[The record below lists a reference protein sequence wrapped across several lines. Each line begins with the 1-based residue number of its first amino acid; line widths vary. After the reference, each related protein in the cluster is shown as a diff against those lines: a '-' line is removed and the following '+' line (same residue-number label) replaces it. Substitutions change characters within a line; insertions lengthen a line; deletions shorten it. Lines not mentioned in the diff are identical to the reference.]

1 MDGVDCMA
9 VATTSAL
16 RQRTLTALALVP
28 LVIGAVLWLPTP
40 LFALVLAGVI
50 GIGAWEWATLAGV
63 ADQRLRALYPLL
75 VGGAMMLLWSSPQ
88 GLLWLTIASALW
100 WLWQTWRLL
109 RMRQIESGVG
119 VDLRLLVVGLLVLIA
134 PWAALT
140 TLHDASGGPAL
151 VLFLLFVIW
160 SADTGAYFVG
170 RRWGRTKLAPVLSP
184 GKTRA
189 GVYGGVLGAVLCA
202 LVFAWL
208 QGLAPLHGLLLLLVS
223 AVTALI
229 SVTGDL
235 YESLLKRRCGVKDSG
250 QLLPGHGGMLDRID
264 SLTAAAPLFLLGTTL
279 IGVR

>member
-1 MDGVDCMA
+1 MA

>member
-50 GIGAWEWATLAGV
+50 GVGAWEWAALAGV
-63 ADQRLRALYPLL
+63 AGQRLRALYPLL
-75 VGGAMMLLWSSPQ
+75 VGGAMALLWPFPQ
-88 GLLWLTIASALW
+88 GLFWLAIASALW
-100 WLWQTWRLL
+100 WLWQIRRLL
-109 RMRQIESGVG
+109 SMRRIVPAAG
-119 VDLRLLVVGLLVLIA
+119 VDGRLLAVGLLVLVA
-134 PWAALT
+134 PWAALV
-140 TLHDASGGPAL
+140 TLHDAPGGPAL

-160 SADTGAYFVG
+160 SADTGAYFAG

-208 QGLAPLHGLLLLLVS
+208 QGLAPLHGLLLLLIS
-223 AVTALI
+223 AATALI
-229 SVTGDL
+229 SVAGDL
-235 YESLLKRRCGVKDSG
+235 YESLLKRRCGAKDSG